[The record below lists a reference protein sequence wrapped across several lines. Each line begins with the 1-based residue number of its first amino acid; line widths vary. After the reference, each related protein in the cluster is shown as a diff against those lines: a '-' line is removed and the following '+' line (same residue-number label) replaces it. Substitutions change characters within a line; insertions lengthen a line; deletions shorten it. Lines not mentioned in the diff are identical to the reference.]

1 MQRERGMSKI
11 SIPSAS
17 IGFDTGETFSQEMYG
32 YKVYVQVV
40 SPSWKD
46 SEFIVFTEIDGKR
59 FEQTENTLPES
70 WFLQE
75 FLFECILQAVKD
87 GAKVV
92 FP

>member
-1 MQRERGMSKI
+1 MTGI
-11 SIPSAS
+11 TPSAS
-17 IGFDTGETFSQEMYG
+17 LGFDTGDTYCQEMYG
-32 YKVYVQVV
+32 YKVYVQVI

-46 SEFIVFTEIDGKR
+46 SEYIVFTEIDGSR
-59 FEQTENTLPES
+59 FEQTENILPES

-75 FLFECILQAVKD
+75 FLFECILQCVKD

>member
-1 MQRERGMSKI
+1 MQRECGMTGITPTASLGF
-11 SIPSAS
+11 SA
-17 IGFDTGETFSQEMYG
+17 GETYGVEMYG
-32 YKVYVQVV
+32 FKVYVQVV

-75 FLFECILQAVKD
+75 FLFECILQCVKD

>member
-1 MQRERGMSKI
+1 MSKI
-11 SIPSAS
+11 DIPSAS
-17 IGFDTGETFSQEMYG
+17 IGFDAGETFCQTMYG

-59 FEQTENTLPES
+59 FEQPENTLPES